1 MRARRYLKADGGEH
15 SYNINDVYAD
25 LLLTPLEKLNARVK
39 VVGKKIPTTLDKNED
54 TAAPAMLMPEHIK
67 LKKKI

>member
-1 MRARRYLKADGGEH
+1 MVPPLGGTVRARRYLEADGGEH

-39 VVGKKIPTTLDKNED
+39 VVDSKIPTTLEKNTE
-54 TAAPAMLMPEHIK
+54 
-67 LKKKI
+67 